1 MSTLTH
7 TAAHINSTIVRLSL
21 ATGFRML
28 SHLHPRAARSLGE
41 RLFTTPPRHKRAYA
55 APAAARRE
63 TVLSDAGHLA
73 VWRSGPETAP
83 AVLLVHGWGG
93 VGAQLG
99 RFVPDLLAQGFR
111 VVWFDLPGH
120 GSSDGRQT
128 TLPDLVRAIHAVAN
142 TCGPFRA
149 AIGHSLGAAA
159 VALAM
164 RRGLPLERAVLIAP
178 PASMREHMRGFASR
192 LGLTRAVR
200 DAIRNSIEHR
210 HQWSFDDIDRIEDL
224 GRIATPTLLIH
235 DEGDRHVA
243 PQESQRI
250 ARCLPNAHLTRTFG
264 LGHFRILRDPIVAGL
279 AARFVAGE
287 TAPLPASLPALPFP
301 APIF

>member
-1 MSTLTH
+1 MNALTH
-7 TAAHINSTIVRLSL
+7 SAAQLNSTIVRISI
-21 ATGFRML
+21 AAGFRVL
-28 SHLHPRAARSLGE
+28 SQLHPTAARHLGE
-41 RLFTTPPRHKRAYA
+41 RLFTTPPRHARAYP

-73 VWRSGPETAP
+73 VWRSGPDDAP

-99 RFVPDLLAQGFR
+99 RFVPILLQRGFR

-120 GSSDGRQT
+120 GASEGRQT
-128 TLPDLVRAIHAVAN
+128 TLPDLVRAIQAVAGV
-142 TCGPFRA
+142 CGPFHA

-159 VALAM
+159 IALAM
-164 RRGLPLERAVLIAP
+164 RRGLPLERAVLIGA
-178 PASMREHMRGFASR
+178 PASVREHMRGFAQR
-192 LGLTRAVR
+192 LGLSSAVR
-200 DAIRNSIEHR
+200 DAIRNSIERR

-235 DEGDRHVA
+235 DDGDRHVA
-243 PQESQRI
+243 SQESHRI
-250 ARCLPNAHLTRTFG
+250 ARCLPNAHLTTTYG
-264 LGHFRILRDPIVAGL
+264 LGHFRILQHPAVTRL

-287 TAPLPASLPALPFP
+287 GASPPETLPSIPLPA
-301 APIF
+301 PIY